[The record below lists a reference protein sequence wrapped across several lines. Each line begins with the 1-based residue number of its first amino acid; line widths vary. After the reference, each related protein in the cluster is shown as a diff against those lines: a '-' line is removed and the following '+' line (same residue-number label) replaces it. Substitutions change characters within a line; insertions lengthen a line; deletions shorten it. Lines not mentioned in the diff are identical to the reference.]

1 MSEPIK
7 PRTMRNVTIETE
19 PEVLTDS
26 ETGAPIAVGEP
37 RKFSG
42 TLYGWDHL
50 IAEQGATDD
59 RR

>member
-1 MSEPIK
+1 MTIA
-7 PRTMRNVTIETE
+7 PRTLRNVTIETE

-26 ETGAPIAVGEP
+26 ETGAPIAVGQP

-50 IAEQGATDD
+50 IHEQGAE
-59 RR
+59 

>member
-1 MSEPIK
+1 MSENPIH
-7 PRTMRNVTIETE
+7 PRTLRNVTIELE

-42 TLYGWDHL
+42 TLYGWDAL
-50 IAEQGATDD
+50 IAEQGAE
-59 RR
+59 